1 MRLPA
6 LPLFLFL
13 CTVSSTFAAAPA
25 SRALDQGEINGAKY
39 AIVLPA
45 QWNRQLILVAP
56 PLRPE
61 NEALAAAFSPE
72 DIAFKTLFAEGWMIA
87 KTSFRRN
94 GIIIADGLADLDALR
109 AYVAQKYGQPERVLV
124 TGESLG
130 GLVAMLVAEREPRQ
144 PPLYDGVLAISPAL
158 QLRETPTTI
167 GLALQPRIPI
177 LFLVNQGEIEGPKGY
192 IASPFAR
199 DAAVAPPV
207 IFRVSRGGR
216 ANLNQRER
224 LEALRALSLW
234 VERGPSALPRPP
246 NNEPFFDATIVPE
259 PRPSAVTMQSNGQ
272 GFDTH
277 VTALASS
284 QGNVLLDVQPAD
296 FAAAEIR
303 PSTWFRMVVHDKTYR
318 AFYGRDFDSV
328 KRGEWVVVPG
338 AEGNFIL
345 ARHLGNA
352 ADSAKIAPGDTVT
365 IQRFEQK

>member
-6 LPLFLFL
+6 LPLFL
-13 CTVSSTFAAAPA
+13 CAAASSTFAAAPA
-25 SRALDQGEINGAKY
+25 SRALDQGELNGAKY

-61 NEALAAAFSPE
+61 TEPLAAAFSPE
-72 DIAFKTLFAEGWMIA
+72 DVAYKTLFTEGWMIA

-109 AYVAQKYGQPERVLV
+109 AYIARKYGQPERVLV

-130 GLVAMLVAEREPRQ
+130 GLVSMLVAEREPRQ
-144 PPLYDGVLAISPAL
+144 PPLYDGVLAVSPML

-167 GLALQPRIPI
+167 GLSLQPRIPL

-199 DAAVAPPV
+199 DSSVVPPAV
-207 IFRVSRGGR
+207 FRISRGGK
-216 ANLNQRER
+216 ANVNQREH
-224 LEALRALSLW
+224 LAALRALSQW
-234 VERGPSALPRPP
+234 VERGPTSLPRPEK
-246 NNEPFFDATIVPE
+246 NEPYFDATIAPE
-259 PRPSAVTMQSNGQ
+259 PRPSVVTMHGDGR
-272 GFDTH
+272 GFDAR
-277 VTALASS
+277 VTALAAA
-284 QGNVLLDVQPAD
+284 GNVLLDAQPAD
-296 FAAAEIR
+296 FATAEIR
-303 PSTWFRMVVHDKTYR
+303 PSTWFRLVVHEKTYR
-318 AFYGRDFDSV
+318 VFYGRDFDSV
-328 KRGEWVVVPG
+328 KRNEWVIVPS

-345 ARHLGNA
+345 ARSFG
-352 ADSAKIAPGDTVT
+352 SAVATAKLAPGDTLS